1 MSENDG
7 FLSRW
12 SQRKRLAAEEARKAA
27 EAASAAAPAE
37 APEAETEPLDLS
49 LLPDLDT
56 LTAETDIRLFLQK
69 GVPDELRN
77 LALRKMWALDPA
89 IRDYV
94 GDALDYAWDWNA
106 PGGVPG
112 GGELGAGFDTAKM
125 VAQIFGDEVSDKNVK
140 EGAATQQGASEA
152 LVSAPERLESDPSR
166 TLVAGESPVASDPSS
181 MAKPEAVSGS
191 PPAAPQKKRRHGGAA
206 PTLLDKSLVL

>member
-1 MSENDG
+1 MTDKEA

-12 SQRKRLAAEEARKAA
+12 SQRKRQIAEEARKAA
-27 EAASAAAPAE
+27 EAAPATTPE
-37 APEAETEPLDLS
+37 PEAEEEPFDLS
-49 LLPDLDT
+49 LLPDLEV
-56 LTAETDIRLFLQK
+56 LTAQTDMSLFLQK

-77 LALRKMWALDPA
+77 AALRKIWALDPA

-125 VAQIFGDEVSDKNVK
+125 VARIFGDQPADEKVIGDDALQQNATEVVDLAEDLADEN
-140 EGAATQQGASEA
+140 A
-152 LVSAPERLESDPSR
+152 LSAR
-166 TLVAGESPVASDPSS
+166 
-181 MAKPEAVSGS
+181 AVSEND
-191 PPAAPQKKRRHGGAA
+191 AAPCTSVQAQPELATPGPIDAPHKKRRHGGASPVA
-206 PTLLDKSLVL
+206 

>member
-1 MSENDG
+1 MSDDDR

-27 EAASAAAPAE
+27 EAAPAPAE
-37 APEAETEPLDLS
+37 PPAEEEPFDLS
-49 LLPDLDT
+49 LLPDLES
-56 LTAETDIRLFLQK
+56 LTPETDISLFLKK

-77 LALRKMWALDPA
+77 TALRKMWALDPA

-125 VAQIFGDEVSDKNVK
+125 VAQIFGDDASDKNVIDPVSVQQNAPEVLAASADVPAEAAPEAGK
-140 EGAATQQGASEA
+140 ETEVAAGSCTSLQVASEMQNRG
-152 LVSAPERLESDPSR
+152 V
-166 TLVAGESPVASDPSS
+166 
-181 MAKPEAVSGS
+181 
-191 PPAAPQKKRRHGGAA
+191 PAALHKKRRHGGAA
-206 PTLLDKSLVL
+206 PA

>member
-1 MSENDG
+1 MSDDDR

-12 SQRKRLAAEEARKAA
+12 SQRKRLAEQEARKAA
-27 EAASAAAPAE
+27 DAAPAP
-37 APEAETEPLDLS
+37 PEPVAEEEPFDLS
-49 LLPDLDT
+49 LLPDLES
-56 LTAETDIRLFLQK
+56 LTAETDISLFMQK
-69 GVPDELRN
+69 GVPGELRN

-125 VAQIFGDEVSDKNVK
+125 VAQIFGDGSTDKNVIDS
-140 EGAATQQGASEA
+140 AALQQDAPEIVSASTNLPVEAAPEAANATEVASGSGTSAKGESEA
-152 LVSAPERLESDPSR
+152 PASA
-166 TLVAGESPVASDPSS
+166 ASH
-181 MAKPEAVSGS
+181 
-191 PPAAPQKKRRHGGAA
+191 KKRRHGGAA
-206 PTLLDKSLVL
+206 PA

>member
-1 MSENDG
+1 LSDNDR

-27 EAASAAAPAE
+27 ELAPEATPAPAE
-37 APEAETEPLDLS
+37 EAAEPFYLS
-49 LLPDLDT
+49 SLPDLES
-56 LTAETDIRLFLQK
+56 LTAQTDMSLFLQK
-69 GVPDELRN
+69 GVPDELKN
-77 LALRKMWALDPA
+77 AALRKIWALDPA

-125 VAQIFGDEVSDKNVK
+125 VAQIFGDGASDKNVIAD
-140 EGAATQQGASEA
+140 AAAQQAEHGVPNSGTDLPISEA
-152 LVSAPERLESDPSR
+152 PVSLQVSENAAASCTSVQNDPIGAPSE
-166 TLVAGESPVASDPSS
+166 
-181 MAKPEAVSGS
+181 VST
-191 PPAAPQKKRRHGGAA
+191 APQKKRRHGGATPA
-206 PTLLDKSLVL
+206 PPYKSSVS

>member
-1 MSENDG
+1 LTDEDR

-27 EAASAAAPAE
+27 EAASVPAQE
-37 APEAETEPLDLS
+37 EPLDLS
-49 LLPDLDT
+49 LLPDLEA
-56 LTAETDIRLFLQK
+56 LTPQTDISLFLQK

-77 LALRKMWALDPA
+77 AALRKMWALDPA

-94 GDALDYAWDWNA
+94 GDALDYAWDWNV

-125 VAQIFGDEVSDKNVK
+125 VAQIFGDDAADKNVIADAASQHSPPEVAVSSPEPVRLAASESVEVAEK
-140 EGAATQQGASEA
+140 ATASCTSGPVQPEPRPDAGGAA
-152 LVSAPERLESDPSR
+152 LH
-166 TLVAGESPVASDPSS
+166 
-181 MAKPEAVSGS
+181 
-191 PPAAPQKKRRHGGAA
+191 KKRRHGGAA
-206 PTLLDKSLVL
+206 PGASAKSIVS